1 MIGID
6 ALLDA
11 QTFGD
16 ARKVLREVNKQTPFD
31 LPPANKQ
38 LARIVGSIFTI
49 VHDGDFAAPTA
60 GRLMHEV
67 AVGFIRMCVD
77 DEVTY
82 EFAPLHWE
90 MISQRDLICVRVSA
104 MLMAL
109 KPNMP
114 YEEWCMLGG
123 RLYSYWASNM
133 SFPEEDMEELERLY
147 LNILKGESNGTDSDS
162 KPAECGHRCG

>member
-77 DEVTY
+77 DDITEEDT
-82 EFAPLHWE
+82 PLHWE
-90 MISQRDLICVRVSA
+90 TIDQRDLTCVRVSA
-104 MLMAL
+104 ILMAL

-123 RLYSYWASNM
+123 RLYSYWASAM
-133 SFPEEDMEELERLY
+133 SFNEEDMEELERLY
-147 LNILKGESNGTDSDS
+147 LSILKGEGNGTDSNS
-162 KPAECGHRCG
+162 EPAECGHRCG

>member
-11 QTFGD
+11 QTFGE
-16 ARKVLREVNKQTPFD
+16 ARSVLREVNKQTPFD

-77 DEVTY
+77 DDITEGDT
-82 EFAPLHWE
+82 PLHWE
-90 MISQRDLICVRVSA
+90 TIDQRDLTCVRVSA
-104 MLMAL
+104 ILMAL
-109 KPNMP
+109 KRTMP
-114 YEEWCMLGG
+114 YKEWCMLGG
-123 RLYSYWASNM
+123 RLYTHWASAM
-133 SFPEEDMEELERLY
+133 SFNEEDMEELERLY
-147 LNILKGESNGTDSDS
+147 LNLLKGASGGTGSDS
-162 KPAECGHRCG
+162 

>member
-38 LARIVGSIFTI
+38 LARIVDSIFTI

-77 DEVTY
+77 DDITEGDT
-82 EFAPLHWE
+82 PLHWE
-90 MISQRDLICVRVSA
+90 TIDQRDLTCVRVSA
-104 MLMAL
+104 ILMAL
-109 KPNMP
+109 KCTMP
-114 YEEWCMLGG
+114 YKEWCMLGG
-123 RLYSYWASNM
+123 RLYTHWASSM
-133 SFPEEDMEELERLY
+133 SFPEEDMKELERLY
-147 LNILKGESNGTDSDS
+147 LNILKGAESDGTGSNS
-162 KPAECGHRCG
+162 KPAE